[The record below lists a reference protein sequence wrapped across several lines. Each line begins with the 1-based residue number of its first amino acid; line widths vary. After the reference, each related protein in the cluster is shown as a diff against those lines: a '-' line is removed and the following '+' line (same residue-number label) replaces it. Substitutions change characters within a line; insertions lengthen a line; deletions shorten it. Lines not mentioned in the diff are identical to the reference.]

1 MSPPLLLWPVTLT
14 FCSSLSHETRDLP
27 QPFSPPLQTWT
38 QSCVVLTFN
47 STELILT
54 FCHIL
59 SAVGS
64 KEANF
69 RAAARYCC
77 FDGAFNFPRSKA
89 LDTFHQHREWTWSR
103 GSPFDLLLSN
113 VLTSRLM
120 SAGFKFGQ
128 FRGIS
133 SNVVVQHQSALRSS
147 RHALTVCLT
156 FLQDGDSRLCCWT
169 LRCIVLTFW
178 NSQWI

>member
-1 MSPPLLLWPVTLT
+1 MKP
-14 FCSSLSHETRDLP
+14 ETYLNL
-27 QPFSPPLQTWT
+27 FSPPLQTWT

-47 STELILT
+47 TTELILT
-54 FCHIL
+54 FGHIL

-103 GSPFDLLLSN
+103 GWPFDLLLSN

-120 SAGFKFGQ
+120 STGLKFGQ

-133 SNVVVQHQSALRSS
+133 SNVVVQHQSTLGSS
-147 RHALTVCLT
+147 RPDALNILCLT
-156 FLQDGDSRLCCWT
+156 FLQDGDSKLSCCWT
-169 LRCIVLTFW
+169 LRCIVLIFW
-178 NSQWI
+178 NSQPI

>member
-1 MSPPLLLWPVTLT
+1 MKP
-14 FCSSLSHETRDLP
+14 ETYLNL
-27 QPFSPPLQTWT
+27 FSPPLQTWT
-38 QSCVVLTFN
+38 QSCVVMLTFN

-89 LDTFHQHREWTWSR
+89 LDTFHQYREWTWSR
-103 GSPFDLLLSN
+103 SWPFDLLLSN

-133 SNVVVQHQSALRSS
+133 SNVVVQHQSTLGSS
-147 RHALTVCLT
+147 RPDALNILCLT
-156 FLQDGDSRLCCWT
+156 FLQDGDSKLSCCWT
-169 LRCIVLTFW
+169 LRCIVLIFW
-178 NSQWI
+178 NSQPI